1 MKKRFNIIWSL
12 CAIAGLGLL
21 ASCGDE
27 DTETPAPSAPT
38 LTVSASGGTMAGTGD
53 ITAVPGDVI
62 SFSWSAATPGGFNV
76 LRVSGLNPIL
86 EEDRNDLGLETG
98 AVSASGSF
106 DVTVTEDL
114 VGSVVTLD
122 FLLVD
127 DENLQDSETW
137 TITVEAP
144 PSPAARAYTTVL
156 LYAPLGDSTGTSFF
170 STNSGEVYAPVAVT
184 GTADPISSTI
194 DFGYYYGVNDEASLA
209 SPQSYSQLTNAIFSA
224 QVAGWNV
231 LNSTTFKST
240 TVTSEEF
247 VGISTWADIDAAFDA
262 GTDEGGAITNLAV
275 DNVIAFQTDSDKD
288 GGAKRGVIIIKA
300 ITGTFNQNDNIEIEV
315 LVQEDAN

>member
-38 LTVSASGGTMAGTGD
+38 LTVSANGGTMAGTAD

-86 EEDRNDLGLETG
+86 EEDRNDLGLEAG

-156 LYAPLGDSTGTSFF
+156 LSAPLGDLSAESFF
-170 STNSGEVYAPVAVT
+170 SSSTGLTYSPTAVT
-184 GTADPISSTI
+184 STSDPISATI
-194 DFGYYYGVNDEASLA
+194 DFGYYYGSTENASLA
-209 SPQSYSQLTNAIFSA
+209 SPAQYAEVGGGVFSP
-224 QVAGWNV
+224 QVAGWTVSNATAFR
-231 LNSTTFKST
+231 TTTLSNEDFIA
-240 TVTSEEF
+240 
-247 VGISTWADIDAAFDA
+247 ISTFADIDVIYDA
-262 GTDEGGAITNLAV
+262 GTDDGGVVSNLSE
-275 DNVIAFQTDSDKD
+275 NQVIAFETDASKD
-288 GGAKRGVIIIKA
+288 GGSKRGIVWVKS
-300 ITGTFNQNDNIEIEV
+300 ITPGDGVNGQIEIEV